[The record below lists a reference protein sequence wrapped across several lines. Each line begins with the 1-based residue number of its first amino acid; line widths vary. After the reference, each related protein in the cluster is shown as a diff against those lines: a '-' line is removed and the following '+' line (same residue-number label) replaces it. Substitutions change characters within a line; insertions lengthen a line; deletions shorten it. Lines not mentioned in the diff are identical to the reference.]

1 MAEISSTNGIKGPR
15 WHYIQYLYYIICN
28 NMDYVINLYDAR
40 AAVTPSYII
49 IIIIIITIRFT
60 SINYG

>member
-1 MAEISSTNGIKGPR
+1 MAEISYANGIKGPR
-15 WHYIQYLYYIICN
+15 WRYIQYLYYIICN

-49 IIIIIITIRFT
+49 IIIITIRFT
-60 SINYG
+60 SINCS